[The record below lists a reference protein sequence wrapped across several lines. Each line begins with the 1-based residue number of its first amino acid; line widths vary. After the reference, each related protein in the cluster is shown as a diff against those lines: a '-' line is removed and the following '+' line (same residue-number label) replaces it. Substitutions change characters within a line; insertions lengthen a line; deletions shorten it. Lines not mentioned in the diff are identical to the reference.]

1 MSLSLPDAITTY
13 FSISNGANDTHLG
26 DCFTQDACV
35 LDEGETHCGRTAIQA
50 WLRATRANIEYSV
63 EPISVSQQG
72 NTMVVTATVTGNFP
86 GSPVQLDHTFQL
98 ADMQIQSLEIH

>member
-13 FSISNGANDTHLG
+13 FRISNGADDTHLG

-35 LDEGETHCGRTAIQA
+35 SDEGETHRGRTAIQS
-50 WLRATRANIEYSV
+50 WLRATRAKIAYRV
-63 EPISVSQQG
+63 EPVSVSHQD
-72 NTMVVTATVTGNFP
+72 NTMVVTATVTGDFP

-98 ADMQIQSLEIH
+98 ADAQIQSLEIH